1 MGLSRSHAAW
11 LRELD
16 SCTRLAERPDTCQAR
31 APGVSAWSV
40 GEQLEHLLLS
50 DRRILGGIEG
60 VLEASAQGTAPPGE
74 GGPTLIGRFI
84 LWSGIVPR
92 GRAKAPESTVPE
104 GMAAADLVRGFAEV
118 RAGVEALGA
127 RLGEIQRAPSTR
139 AHPILGHF
147 TATQW
152 LRFTGVHHRHH
163 GKIVRDILKASRSG

>member
-1 MGLSRSHAAW
+1 MGLSQSHAAW

-16 SCTRLAERPDTCQAR
+16 SCARLAEQSDTCETR
-31 APGVSAWSV
+31 APEVSAWSV

-50 DRRILGGIEG
+50 DRRILAGIEG
-60 VLEASAQGTAPPGE
+60 VLEASAQGTAPSGE

-92 GRAKAPESTVPE
+92 GRAKAPDSTVP
-104 GMAAADLVRGFAEV
+104 GGIAPVDLVRGFAEV
-118 RAGVEALGA
+118 RAGVEALGS
-127 RLGEIQRAPSTR
+127 RLGEIGRAPSTR

-152 LRFTGVHHRHH
+152 LRFTCVHHRHH
-163 GKIVRDILKASRSG
+163 GKIVRDILKASHPG

>member
-92 GRAKAPESTVPE
+92 GRAKAPGSTVPDWRRLGSLPE
-104 GMAAADLVRGFAEV
+104 VGQPFISISYQRAALLLRAEV
-118 RAGVEALGA
+118 GA
-127 RLGEIQRAPSTR
+127 M
-139 AHPILGHF
+139 
-147 TATQW
+147 W
-152 LRFTGVHHRHH
+152 
-163 GKIVRDILKASRSG
+163 